1 MIFIQPDRS
10 LRGPTQ
16 VSGIGAVVHNAEM
29 LVRAPWVA
37 ACPVMMIEFPFADSI
52 IGRSDAF
59 ATEDAVSETA

>member
-1 MIFIQPDRS
+1 MIFIQPDRR

-16 VSGIGAVVHNAEM
+16 VSGIGALVHNAEM
-29 LVRAPWVA
+29 PVRAPWVA
-37 ACPVMMIEFPFADSI
+37 VMMIEFPFADSI